1 MNSLDKTH
9 LNDHNSF
16 SFCLL
21 VCWSLVIFCF
31 VFIPSYLL
39 FLKALKQSHPITLI
53 IIVSPSF
60 HLLILW
66 SLIIFFFLFHLLSV
80 FTWWS
85 VKWKL
90 KEVHL
95 WCKSWTRE
103 SEATNPVGLFFWFD
117 QSIFLWDLCRTRI
130 QSLDQIFPF
139 YLFMYLFICSGVL
152 GGRDF
157 SRQKLF
163 RSLFKI
169 NKAWIY
175 W

>member
-1 MNSLDKTH
+1 MILDDQFIWEIHVFLISKFESLNSLDKTH

-66 SLIIFFFLFHLLSV
+66 SLIIFFFCFIFFLF
-80 FTWWS
+80 
-85 VKWKL
+85 
-90 KEVHL
+90 
-95 WCKSWTRE
+95 
-103 SEATNPVGLFFWFD
+103 
-117 QSIFLWDLCRTRI
+117 
-130 QSLDQIFPF
+130 SLDDQWNESWRK
-139 YLFMYLFICSGVL
+139 FICDANLELESQRQQTQL
-152 GGRDF
+152 GYSFG
-157 SRQKLF
+157 LT
-163 RSLFKI
+163 SLYFFEI
-169 NKAWIY
+169 FVEPEFNL
-175 W
+175 